1 MILRAEISAS
11 PLTED
16 QLQVREL
23 NKRATEIKATD
34 IHGAVQCIKEAH
46 DIARRN
52 GDFGH
57 PMEFWLRL
65 PLFLQQA
72 GEMEAAEVVFHQIER
87 EIKAGVY
94 GDPKKAFLRI
104 LNRKRDLARE
114 REARV
119 TTKRQAQTKKAK
131 PT

>member
-1 MILRAEISAS
+1 VTLKAEISGR
-11 PLTED
+11 PLSED
-16 QLQVREL
+16 ELHVREL

-46 DIARRN
+46 DIAKRT
-52 GDFGH
+52 GAFGH

-65 PLFLQQA
+65 PLFLQEA

-94 GDPKKAFLRI
+94 GDARSAFLRI
-104 LNRKRDLARE
+104 LNRKRDLARDRE
-114 REARV
+114 SRAIAKREAR
-119 TTKRQAQTKKAK
+119 TKKAK
-131 PT
+131 TT